1 MSKFEKIKQ
10 KIKENKGKI
19 ILGCI
24 SVAGVIYVIT
34 KQNDKIKLLEGT
46 VESLCGE
53 NELLINDIKTLDNDM
68 CVLKGVISEN
78 VLANMK
84 QGLKRQLRYAEGRL
98 NNLLNN
104 GDIIV
109 EADIKL
115 RKEEIESI
123 GKELLKIDEAYVVL
137 KK

>member
-10 KIKENKGKI
+10 KIRENKGKI

-24 SVAGVIYVIT
+24 SVAGVIYVIVN
-34 KQNDKIKLLEGT
+34 QNGKIKML
-46 VESLCGE
+46 SDE
-53 NELLINDIKTLDNDM
+53 NKTLSNDVETLNNDVR
-68 CVLKGVISEN
+68 VLKGVITEN

-84 QGLKRQLRYAEGRL
+84 QSLKRQLRYAEGRL

-123 GKELLKIDEAYVVL
+123 GKELLKIDEAREVL
-137 KK
+137 SK

>member
-1 MSKFEKIKQ
+1 MSKFERIKQ
-10 KIKENKGKI
+10 KIRENKGKI

-34 KQNDKIKLLEGT
+34 KQNGKINLLESN
-46 VESLCGE
+46 VKSLSDE
-53 NELLINDIKTLDNDM
+53 NETLCNDFKTLNNDVR
-68 CVLKGVISEN
+68 VLKGVITEN

-84 QGLKRQLRYAEGRL
+84 QSLKRQLRYAEGRL
-98 NNLLNN
+98 NNGIAKNT
-104 GDIIV
+104 IS

-123 GKELLKIDEAYVVL
+123 GKELLKIDEAREVL
-137 KK
+137 SK

>member
-24 SVAGVIYVIT
+24 SVAGVIYVIVN
-34 KQNDKIKLLEGT
+34 QNGKIKML
-46 VESLCGE
+46 SDE
-53 NELLINDIKTLDNDM
+53 NVTLSNNVKTLNDDVG
-68 CVLKGVISEN
+68 VLKGVLTEN

-84 QGLKRQLRYAEGRL
+84 QSLKRQLRYAEGKL
-98 NNLLNN
+98 NNALLNDN
-104 GDIIV
+104 VIS

-123 GKELLKIDEAYVVL
+123 GKELLKIDEAREVL
-137 KK
+137 SK

>member
-1 MSKFEKIKQ
+1 MSKFEKFKQ

-46 VESLCGE
+46 VETLCGE
-53 NELLINDIKTLDNDM
+53 NELLSNDVKTLDNDM
-68 CVLKGVISEN
+68 YVLKGVISEN

-123 GKELLKIDEAYVVL
+123 GKELLKIDEAYAVL

>member
-10 KIKENKGKI
+10 KIRENKGKI

-34 KQNDKIKLLEGT
+34 KQNGKIKLLESN
-46 VESLCGE
+46 VKLLSDE
-53 NELLINDIKTLDNDM
+53 NETLCNDVKTLNNDVQ
-68 CVLKGVISEN
+68 VLKGVITEN

-84 QGLKRQLRYAEGRL
+84 QSLKRQLRYAEGRL
-98 NNLLNN
+98 NN
-104 GDIIV
+104 GIASKVIS

-115 RKEEIESI
+115 RKEEMESI
-123 GKELLKIDEAYVVL
+123 GKELLKIDEAREVL
-137 KK
+137 SK

>member
-24 SVAGVIYVIT
+24 SVAGVIYVIV
-34 KQNDKIKLLEGT
+34 KQNDKIKLLESN
-46 VESLCGE
+46 VKLLSDE
-53 NELLINDIKTLDNDM
+53 NETLSNDVKTLNNDM
-68 CVLKGVISEN
+68 RVLKGVISEN

-123 GKELLKIDEAYVVL
+123 GKELLKIDDAYAIL

>member
-1 MSKFEKIKQ
+1 MSKFEKVKQ

-24 SVAGVIYVIT
+24 SVAGVIYVIVN
-34 KQNDKIKLLEGT
+34 QNGKIKMLID
-46 VESLCGE
+46 E
-53 NELLINDIKTLDNDM
+53 NKTLSNDVETLNNDVR
-68 CVLKGVISEN
+68 VLKGVITEN

-84 QGLKRQLRYAEGRL
+84 QSLKRQLRYAEGKL
-98 NNLLNN
+98 NNS
-104 GDIIV
+104 IARKVIS

-123 GKELLKIDEAYVVL
+123 GKELLKIDEAYEVL
-137 KK
+137 SK

>member
-1 MSKFEKIKQ
+1 MSKFKKVKQ

-24 SVAGVIYVIT
+24 SVAGVIYVIVN
-34 KQNDKIKLLEGT
+34 QNGKIKML
-46 VESLCGE
+46 SDK
-53 NELLINDIKTLDNDM
+53 NKTLSNNVEALNNDVG
-68 CVLKGVISEN
+68 VLKGVVTEN

-123 GKELLKIDEAYVVL
+123 GKELLKIDEAYEVL
-137 KK
+137 SK

>member
-1 MSKFEKIKQ
+1 MSKFEKFKQ

-46 VESLCGE
+46 VETLCGE
-53 NELLINDIKTLDNDM
+53 NELLSNDVKTLDNDM
-68 CVLKGVISEN
+68 YVLKGVISEN

-123 GKELLKIDEAYVVL
+123 GKELLKIDEAYEVL
-137 KK
+137 SK

>member
-10 KIKENKGKI
+10 KIRENKGKI

-24 SVAGVIYVIT
+24 SVAGVIYVIVN
-34 KQNDKIKLLEGT
+34 QNGKIKML
-46 VESLCGE
+46 SDE
-53 NELLINDIKTLDNDM
+53 NETLSNNVETLNNDVR
-68 CVLKGVISEN
+68 VLKGVITEN

-84 QGLKRQLRYAEGRL
+84 QSLKRQLRYAEGRL
-98 NNLLNN
+98 NN
-104 GDIIV
+104 GIASKVIS

-123 GKELLKIDEAYVVL
+123 GKELLKIDDAYEVL
-137 KK
+137 SK

>member
-1 MSKFEKIKQ
+1 MSKFERIKQ

-24 SVAGVIYVIT
+24 SVAGVIYVIVN
-34 KQNDKIKLLEGT
+34 QNGKFKML
-46 VESLCGE
+46 SYE
-53 NELLINDIKTLDNDM
+53 NETLSNNVETLNNDVR
-68 CVLKGVISEN
+68 VLKGVITEN

-84 QGLKRQLRYAEGRL
+84 QSLKRQLRYAEGRL

-123 GKELLKIDEAYVVL
+123 GKELLKIDEAYEVL
-137 KK
+137 SK

>member
-10 KIKENKGKI
+10 KIRENKGKI

-24 SVAGVIYVIT
+24 SVAGVIYVIV
-34 KQNDKIKLLEGT
+34 KQNDKIKLLEND
-46 VESLCGE
+46 VE
-53 NELLINDIKTLDNDM
+53 TLNKDM
-68 CVLKGVISEN
+68 RVLKGVITEN

-84 QGLKRQLRYAEGRL
+84 QSLKRQLRYAEGRL
-98 NNLLNN
+98 NNGIAKNT
-104 GDIIV
+104 IS

-123 GKELLKIDEAYVVL
+123 GKELLKIDEAREVL
-137 KK
+137 SK

>member
-1 MSKFEKIKQ
+1 MSKFERIKQ

-24 SVAGVIYVIT
+24 SVAGVIYVIVN
-34 KQNDKIKLLEGT
+34 QNGKIKMLSDKNETLSNN
-46 VESLCGE
+46 VETL
-53 NELLINDIKTLDNDM
+53 NNDVR
-68 CVLKGVISEN
+68 VLKGVITEN

-84 QGLKRQLRYAEGRL
+84 QSLKRQLRYAEGRL

-104 GDIIV
+104 GNIIV

-123 GKELLKIDEAYVVL
+123 GKELLKIDEAYEVL
-137 KK
+137 SK

>member
-1 MSKFEKIKQ
+1 MSKFERIKQ
-10 KIKENKGKI
+10 KIRENKGKI

-24 SVAGVIYVIT
+24 SVAGVIYVIV
-34 KQNDKIKLLEGT
+34 KQNDKIKLLEND
-46 VESLCGE
+46 VE
-53 NELLINDIKTLDNDM
+53 TLNNDM
-68 CVLKGVISEN
+68 RVLKGVITEN

-123 GKELLKIDEAYVVL
+123 GKELLKIDEAYEVL
-137 KK
+137 SK